1 MPNLGEARLK
11 ESPMFKYLI
20 TVAAMVMA
28 ATPALADSAPR
39 VWTQEKDQLIGV
51 DSSDAGKDPNFKS
64 LVRIIKAEG
73 GDHPTIQLSCQITT
87 SGYKA
92 LNFSVQLDPE
102 NTYED
107 DADRSPRFH
116 HISGIMEIRDE
127 KFPDRYAFHAKSTK
141 LIPLSREVPSRIYN
155 SVVRGDQVQLKVKG
169 KKRDL
174 SLPEK
179 NDVFVAFAK
188 FCPVTNGGKFDVS
201 VFEILKGMDLSPNL

>member
-1 MPNLGEARLK
+1 MLK
-11 ESPMFKYLI
+11 LLI
-20 TVAAMVMA
+20 PVAAMTIAVA
-28 ATPALADSAPR
+28 PALADSTER
-39 VWTQEKDQLIGV
+39 TWTQEPDQLIHV

-116 HISGIMEIRDE
+116 HISGIMEVRDE

-174 SLPEK
+174 ALPEK

-188 FCPVTNGGKFDVS
+188 FCPVTNGGKFDAS
-201 VFEILKGMDLSPNL
+201 VFNTLKGMELTPNL

>member
-1 MPNLGEARLK
+1 MLK
-11 ESPMFKYLI
+11 LLTPI
-20 TVAAMVMA
+20 AAMAIA
-28 ATPALADSAPR
+28 ATPALADPAQR
-39 VWTQEKDQLIGV
+39 VWTQEQDQLIQV
-51 DSSDAGKDPNFKS
+51 DSADAGKDPNFKS

-73 GDHPTIQLSCQITT
+73 GDYPTIQLSCQITT

-116 HISGIMEIRDE
+116 HISGIMTVRDE

-155 SVVRGDQVQLKVKG
+155 SVVRGDQVQLKVQG
-169 KKRDL
+169 KQRNL
-174 SLPEK
+174 ALPAK
-179 NDVFVAFAK
+179 NDVFIAFAK

-201 VFEILKGMDLSPNL
+201 VFETLKGMELSPNL

>member
-1 MPNLGEARLK
+1 MLK
-11 ESPMFKYLI
+11 LLI
-20 TVAAMVMA
+20 PVAAMTIAVA
-28 ATPALADSAPR
+28 PALADSTER
-39 VWTQEKDQLIGV
+39 TWTQEPDQLIHV

-116 HISGIMEIRDE
+116 HISGIMEVRDE

-155 SVVRGDQVQLKVKG
+155 SVLA
-169 KKRDL
+169 
-174 SLPEK
+174 LPEK

-188 FCPVTNGGKFDVS
+188 FCPVTNGGKFDAS
-201 VFEILKGMDLSPNL
+201 VFNTLKGMELTPNL

>member
-39 VWTQEKDQLIGV
+39 VWTQEKDQLIRV

-141 LIPLSREVPSRIYN
+141 LIPLSREVPARRPGAAEGKGQEARSCLAGKERRI
-155 SVVRGDQVQLKVKG
+155 RRLCQILPGDQWWQV
-169 KKRDL
+169 
-174 SLPEK
+174 
-179 NDVFVAFAK
+179 
-188 FCPVTNGGKFDVS
+188 
-201 VFEILKGMDLSPNL
+201 